1 MPTQWSTAPVE
12 LGGGLI
18 TNISPLQQ
26 GIKAPGSARSLIN
39 FEPSI
44 EGGYRRILGY
54 SKYDEAYVPPY
65 GDNYVQGSGQ
75 SGTTLVVGNMHTTPQ
90 EGDTFTIAGVSGT
103 YEIDSV
109 SHNAVNNTSTIT
121 LTAALDS
128 SPADKAAV
136 TFTNKTS
143 LIEGIIYFKQKALAY
158 RTDTL
163 WESSGSGWS
172 VVSKPT
178 YGTVLVNGG
187 SQTGT
192 SLTVDGLTA
201 APQAGDTFT
210 IAGVELVYTVT
221 ADATVSSG
229 AATLTISPAL
239 DTSPADNA
247 ALTFLA
253 SDRTAGNK
261 HRFARYNYLGE
272 SRIVGVDGTN
282 APFTYNGTIFRV
294 LNDAPADVVGAG
306 HVAEFKQHLFFAK
319 GNTLVFTAPYKD
331 DDFSPANGGGV
342 ITVPHTITGLIVFR
356 EQLIIFSTSKIHRL
370 VGNTISDFQ
379 LQPISLDIGC
389 IQEDTI
395 QEVGGDVAF
404 LGPDGVRLLGA
415 TDRIGDFGLAV
426 ASRPIQS
433 ETNNLV
439 NNNTSFASCVV
450 RTKSQYRL
458 FGYRSTLTAGVAPG
472 IIGTQFSDQSAQNMQ
487 WSETRGFLV
496 YVADSIYSN
505 ADAQEIIIFANKD
518 GFVYRMESENSFDG
532 ANIKAFFYTPYF
544 SFGDP
549 RMRKTFYKL
558 TTFLD
563 PEGSI
568 SGSVTPKLDFDETSS
583 LQPEPLI
590 QPQPVTFDNEADAA
604 SFYGSATYG
613 SASFGGNLQYV
624 FVNQLIGSGFTFSLQ
639 YEFDSTDPPFSLDAI
654 TIELAGND
662 RQ

>member
-26 GIKAPGSARSLIN
+26 GIKAPGSARRLIN

-54 SKYDEAYVPPY
+54 SKYDNATVPLY

-75 SGTTLVVGNMHTTPQ
+75 SGTTLVVGNMHTTPVV
-90 EGDTFTIAGVSGT
+90 GDTFTIAGVTGT
-103 YEIDSV
+103 YEIDTV
-109 SHNAVNNTSTIT
+109 SHNPVNNTAT
-121 LTAALDS
+121 LTLTTALDS

-136 TFTNKTS
+136 TFTNKDT
-143 LIEGIIYFKQKALAY
+143 LIEGIIYFKQKAVAY
-158 RTDTL
+158 RNDTL
-163 WESSGSGWS
+163 WESNSSGWS
-172 VVSKPT
+172 VVSKPD

-192 SLTVDGLTA
+192 SLTVDGLTE

-261 HRFARYNYLGE
+261 HRFTRYNFLGE
-272 SRIVGVDGTN
+272 ARIVGVDGTN
-282 APFTYNGTIFRV
+282 APFTYNGTTFRV
-294 LNDAPADVVGAG
+294 LNDAPSDVVGAG

-319 GNTLVFTAPYKD
+319 GNSLTFTAPYKD

-370 VGNTISDFQ
+370 IGNTISDFQ

-433 ETNNLV
+433 ETNTLV
-439 NNNTSFASCVV
+439 NNNTNFASCVV

-458 FGYRSTLTAGVAPG
+458 FGYRSNVNSSNALGLIA
-472 IIGTQFSDQSAQNMQ
+472 TQFSDQSAQNMQ
-487 WSETRGFLV
+487 WSEVRGMLV
-496 YVADSIYSN
+496 YVADSVYSN
-505 ADAQEIIIFANKD
+505 ADASEVIIFANKD
-518 GFVYRMESENSFDG
+518 GYVYQMENENSFDG
-532 ANIKAFFYTPYF
+532 SNIVASFFTPYF

-549 RMRKTFYKL
+549 RVRKTFYKL

-563 PEGSI
+563 PEGSV
-568 SGSVTPKLDFDETSS
+568 SGSVTPKIDFDEETS

-590 QPQPVTFDNEADAA
+590 QPQPVDFDNEADAA
-604 SFYGSATYG
+604 DFYGSATYG

-639 YEFDSTDPPFSLDAI
+639 YTFDSTDPPFSLDALS
-654 TIELAGND
+654 IELAAND

>member
-65 GDNYVQGSGQ
+65 GDNYVHGSGQ

-128 SPADKAAV
+128 SPSDKAAV

-163 WESSGSGWS
+163 WESNGSGWS
-172 VVSKPT
+172 VVSKPS

-247 ALTFLA
+247 SITFL
-253 SDRTAGNK
+253 SCDRTLGNK

-282 APFTYNGTIFRV
+282 APFTYNGTTFRV